1 MWRETWNTW
10 RRPLLAAAVL
20 LIVGGMAAQY
30 LRREGRHLVVKPNM
44 LVLASRDLGGT
55 FFRDSTYLVRLGAH
69 EGTAIPIRIRVWY
82 AGAGMTMLVGE
93 RELRR
98 AIEQAVADRRHATAE
113 VVVGG
118 AMMRSPA
125 PGVDVSLKL
134 WGEGGF
140 SSSVSVRCALGDG
153 PPEAGAVVNVEMSE
167 NDGIAS
173 ASWALDALLRK
184 ILDDA
189 AQARCPVMRGRGLVR
204 APAREPLPVTAL
216 SAASS
221 VAAVSAA
228 PSAPPSASV
237 VTSPLPSVGP
247 PPQAVRDS
255 AALAYVGDVNAPV
268 MQLAMAR
275 DTMHLRVGEAQVP
288 EQVLNLTGRRA
299 NGSIVER
306 FVPLYIVEDP
316 RVAAMGAG
324 GMRGI
329 APGTT
334 WVVVRVMGTKL
345 STVRTDG
352 ASAHFVVKVEP

>member
-1 MWRETWNTW
+1 
-10 RRPLLAAAVL
+10 
-20 LIVGGMAAQY
+20 
-30 LRREGRHLVVKPNM
+30 
-44 LVLASRDLGGT
+44 
-55 FFRDSTYLVRLGAH
+55 LGAH

-221 VAAVSAA
+221 V
-228 PSAPPSASV
+228 
-237 VTSPLPSVGP
+237 VTSPVPSVGP

-268 MQLAMAR
+268 VQLAMAR

-288 EQVLNLTGRRA
+288 EQILNLTGRRA
-299 NGSIVER
+299 NGSVVER

-334 WVVVRVMGTKL
+334 RVVVRVMGTKL